1 MVRKLT
7 QKVYQVVQNFGA
19 IARDGDLNVI
29 FLNGLA
35 DPLGI
40 ELLEL

>member
-1 MVRKLT
+1 MRDP
-7 QKVYQVVQNFGA
+7 GA
-19 IARDGDLNVI
+19 IAKDGDLNVI
-29 FLNGLA
+29 LPNELA